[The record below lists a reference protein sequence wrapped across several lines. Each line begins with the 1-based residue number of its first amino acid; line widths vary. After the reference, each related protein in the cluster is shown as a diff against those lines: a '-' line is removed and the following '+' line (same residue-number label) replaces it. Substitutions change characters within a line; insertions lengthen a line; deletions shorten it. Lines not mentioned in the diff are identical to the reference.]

1 MRAKGFSHRTRPV
14 SENPLMCKRSATN
27 AGGHLREIA
36 GVKKSK
42 LLNIIDLIVSN
53 NPKIR
58 FCTLSLLVSLREK
71 GKVCVKARMPT
82 GLRLKDKGQE
92 RQEAKTQ
99 DCQDDGR
106 LEALLQETEP
116 YHGRY

>member
-1 MRAKGFSHRTRPV
+1 
-14 SENPLMCKRSATN
+14 
-27 AGGHLREIA
+27 
-36 GVKKSK
+36 
-42 LLNIIDLIVSN
+42 
-53 NPKIR
+53 
-58 FCTLSLLVSLREK
+58 
-71 GKVCVKARMPT
+71 MPT